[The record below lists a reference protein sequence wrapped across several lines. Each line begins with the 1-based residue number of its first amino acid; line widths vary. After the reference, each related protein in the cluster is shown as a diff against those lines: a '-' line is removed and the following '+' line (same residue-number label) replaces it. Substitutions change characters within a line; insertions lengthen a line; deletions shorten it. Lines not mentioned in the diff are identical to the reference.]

1 MYMEASSRQPGDFA
15 KLNSPKLRFDGSM
28 CLQFF
33 YHMYGADMGTLTVI
47 INGKSVFNASGD
59 EGDKWLKAEVNIT
72 LSGNYVVREY
82 PRY

>member
-1 MYMEASSRQPGDFA
+1 MYMEASSRQPGDYA
-15 KLNSPKLRFDGSM
+15 KLNSPKLRFSGSM

-33 YHMYGADMGTLTVI
+33 YHMYGADMGTLTVNV
-47 INGKSVFNASGD
+47 NGDSVFNASGD

-82 PRY
+82 PHY